1 MNAKLLLR
9 VSPRDGE
16 LPCVARGLDHRRCSC
31 TELTLFEGV
40 YAASPARDGRDVHPS
55 ERSTTMQHVIQI
67 PCKPWTLNGFSDRL
81 MVSHYEDVYGAAVRS
96 LNAIRD
102 RLATLDVAAV
112 PGYDLRALKQEEV
125 AAMGSVA
132 LHEVYF
138 ASLGGDGG
146 VLFTGSGSGTRLAEP
161 ISAALEQRFGSLTA
175 WRREFVALA
184 QVVSGRGWVLLSY
197 SRRDGTLQNQIVIG
211 DSQVMIDTVPLLAL
225 DMYEHAY
232 QVEFSG
238 NATAYIDAFMRNIDW
253 AGVANRFKDAAQGGS
268 AVVRSPS
275 DQTVPA
281 ITVEELASRLAGG
294 EAIQVI
300 DARPR
305 YHFSRSTDMMQGA
318 IYRDPERVD
327 EWCKDLSPDAP
338 VAIYCSYGFN
348 VGCAVTGV
356 LRQRGFDARY
366 VQGGLSAWY
375 AAGGERALRRED

>member
-1 MNAKLLLR
+1 
-9 VSPRDGE
+9 
-16 LPCVARGLDHRRCSC
+16 
-31 TELTLFEGV
+31 
-40 YAASPARDGRDVHPS
+40 
-55 ERSTTMQHVIQI
+55 MQHVIQI

-102 RLATLDVAAV
+102 RLATLDVAKV
-112 PGYDLRALKQEEV
+112 PSYDLRALKQEEV

-132 LHEVYF
+132 LHEMYF

-146 VLFTGSGSGTRLAEP
+146 VLFTGSGTGSKIAAPLT
-161 ISAALEQRFGSLTA
+161 AALEQQFGSLAA

-184 QVVSGRGWVLLSY
+184 QAVSGRSGWVVISY

-211 DSQVMIDTVPLLAL
+211 DSQIMIDTVPLLAL

-232 QVEFSG
+232 QVEFAG

-253 AGVANRFKDAAQGGS
+253 AGAANRFTEAAQGGA
-268 AVVRSPS
+268 AVVRSTS

-305 YHFSRSTDMMQGA
+305 YHFSRSADMMQGA
-318 IYRDPERVD
+318 VYRDPERVD
-327 EWCKDLSPDAP
+327 EWCKDLSPEAP

>member
-1 MNAKLLLR
+1 
-9 VSPRDGE
+9 
-16 LPCVARGLDHRRCSC
+16 
-31 TELTLFEGV
+31 
-40 YAASPARDGRDVHPS
+40 
-55 ERSTTMQHVIQI
+55 MQHVIQI

-112 PGYDLRALKQEEV
+112 PGCDLRALKHEEV

-132 LHEVYF
+132 LHELYF

-146 VLFTGSGSGTRLAEP
+146 VSFTGTGSGTKIAEP
-161 ISAALEQRFGSLTA
+161 LSAALEQRFGSLAA
-175 WRREFVALA
+175 WRQEFVALA
-184 QVVSGRGWVLLSY
+184 QALSGRSGWVLLSY
-197 SRRDGTLQNQIVIG
+197 SRRDGTVQNQIVIG

-232 QVEFSG
+232 HAEFGG
-238 NATAYIDAFMRNIDW
+238 NAAAYIDAFMRNIDW
-253 AGVANRFKDAAQGGS
+253 AGVANRFKEAAQGGS
-268 AVVRSPS
+268 AVVRSAS

-305 YHFSRSTDMMQGA
+305 FHFSRSADMMQGA

-327 EWCKDLSPDAP
+327 EWCKELSADAP
-338 VAIYCSYGFN
+338 VAVYCSYGFN

-375 AAGGERALRRED
+375 AAGGERARRRED

>member
-1 MNAKLLLR
+1 
-9 VSPRDGE
+9 
-16 LPCVARGLDHRRCSC
+16 
-31 TELTLFEGV
+31 
-40 YAASPARDGRDVHPS
+40 
-55 ERSTTMQHVIQI
+55 MQHVIQI

-112 PGYDLRALKQEEV
+112 PGYDLRALKHEEV
-125 AAMGSVA
+125 ATMGSVA
-132 LHEVYF
+132 LHELYF

-146 VLFTGSGSGTRLAEP
+146 VLFTGSGSGTKIAELL
-161 ISAALEQRFGSLTA
+161 SAALEQRFGSLAA

-184 QVVSGRGWVLLSY
+184 HAVSGRSGWVLLSY
-197 SRRDGTLQNQIVIG
+197 SRRDGTLQNQIVLG
-211 DSQVMIDTVPLLAL
+211 DSQVMIDTAPLLAL

-232 QVEFSG
+232 QVEFGG

-253 AGVANRFKDAAQGGS
+253 AGVANRFKEAAQGGS
-268 AVVRSPS
+268 AVVRSAP

-281 ITVEELASRLAGG
+281 LTVEELASRLAGG

-305 YHFSRSTDMMQGA
+305 FHFSRSADMMQGA

-327 EWCKDLSPDAP
+327 EWCKELSTDAP
-338 VAIYCSYGFN
+338 VAVYCSYGFN

-375 AAGGERALRRED
+375 AAGGKRALRRED

>member
-1 MNAKLLLR
+1 
-9 VSPRDGE
+9 
-16 LPCVARGLDHRRCSC
+16 
-31 TELTLFEGV
+31 
-40 YAASPARDGRDVHPS
+40 
-55 ERSTTMQHVIQI
+55 MQHVIQI

-112 PGYDLRALKQEEV
+112 
-125 AAMGSVA
+125 GSVA

-146 VLFTGSGSGTRLAEP
+146 VLFTGSGSGTRVAEP

-275 DQTVPA
+275 DQ
-281 ITVEELASRLAGG
+281 
-294 EAIQVI
+294 
-300 DARPR
+300 
-305 YHFSRSTDMMQGA
+305 
-318 IYRDPERVD
+318 
-327 EWCKDLSPDAP
+327 K
-338 VAIYCSYGFN
+338 
-348 VGCAVTGV
+348 
-356 LRQRGFDARY
+356 
-366 VQGGLSAWY
+366 
-375 AAGGERALRRED
+375 